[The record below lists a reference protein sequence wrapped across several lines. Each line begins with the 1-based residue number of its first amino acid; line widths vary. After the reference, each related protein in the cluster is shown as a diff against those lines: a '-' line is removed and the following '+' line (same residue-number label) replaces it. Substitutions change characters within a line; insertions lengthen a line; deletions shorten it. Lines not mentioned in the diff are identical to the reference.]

1 MAMAKMFMISDKN
14 FPPVKEAALELE
26 AAIDGL
32 LEGHKRPV
40 IYRSTSELLK
50 LDPEPPPP
58 LCSFCGK
65 GVNQVTEMING
76 NNAYICNQCVML
88 GSEMILL
95 SRRLDNT

>member
-1 MAMAKMFMISDKN
+1 MAIAKMFMINDKN
-14 FPPVKEAALELE
+14 FPPVKEAAIELE

-32 LEGHKRPV
+32 QEVHKRPL

-50 LDPEPPPP
+50 LDPEPP

-76 NNAYICNQCVML
+76 NDANICDQCVML
-88 GSEMILL
+88 CSEMIFL
-95 SRRLDNT
+95 SRKYDNT